1 MRSDKL
7 LETLSRKLE
16 KEANNTP
23 EVVMKNKFKQY
34 KRELKNGLKEFIFE
48 DMSDG
53 ITGLMGPNKKGWVAG
68 YTKYKYK
75 MEDNTVEYLELV
87 IDYSEPYA
95 VFTDYSISVTCVSF
109 VEDKGETYQSKVA
122 YTFTSYDVTTNEI
135 TESTNTL
142 DKFISTVNDKLS
154 DIEKRAISK
163 EEV

>member
-1 MRSDKL
+1 MRNDKL

-23 EVVMKNKFKQY
+23 EVVMNNKFKQY

-48 DMSDG
+48 DTSNA
-53 ITGLMGPNKKGWVAG
+53 IKGLMGPNKKGWVAG

-75 MEDNTVEYLELV
+75 MEDDTVEYLEIA

-95 VFTDYSISVTCVSF
+95 VFSDYSISVTCVSLI
-109 VEDKGETYQSKVA
+109 EDKGETYQSKIA
-122 YTFTSYDVTTNEI
+122 YTFTSYDTITDKI
-135 TESTNTL
+135 TESTLTL
-142 DKFISTVNDKLS
+142 DNFINTVNDKLS